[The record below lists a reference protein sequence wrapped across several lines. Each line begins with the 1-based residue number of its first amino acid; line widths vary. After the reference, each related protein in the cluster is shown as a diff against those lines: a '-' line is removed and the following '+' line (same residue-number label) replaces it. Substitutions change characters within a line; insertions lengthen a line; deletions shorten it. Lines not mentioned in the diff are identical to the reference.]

1 MHDMLNLHNA
11 NYISIKLKEKK
22 KLCRRILFALDMQFS
37 NASFYQI

>member
-22 KLCRRILFALDMQFS
+22 NSAGEFFLH
-37 NASFYQI
+37 